1 MKTILLFRHGK
12 SDWDADYEA
21 DHNRP
26 LAKRGEKA
34 ASLMGRY
41 LASLDQL
48 PDRVICSSAVR
59 AKETI
64 RLAAKAGKWS
74 CPITFAEELYEASPE
89 QVLDLIRES
98 QDSLNSILLAG
109 HEPTWSLVVGGLIG
123 KANVK
128 FPTAA
133 MARIDLDVARWK
145 EVEFGKGNLVWL
157 MTPKLL
163 AGIGWPAGVK

>member
-26 LAKRGEKA
+26 LARRGEKA
-34 ASLMGRY
+34 ASLMGKY

-48 PDRVICSSAVR
+48 PDRVICSSALR
-59 AKETI
+59 AKETV

-74 CPITFAEELYEASPE
+74 CPITFADELYEASPE

-98 QDSLNSILLAG
+98 QNSLDSILLAG
-109 HEPTWSLVVGGLIG
+109 HEPTWSLLAGRLIG
-123 KANVK
+123 NAKVK

-133 MARIDLDVARWK
+133 MARIDLAVASWK
-145 EVEFGKGNLVWL
+145 EAGFGKGTLVW
-157 MTPKLL
+157 MVSPKLL
-163 AGIGWPAGVK
+163 SAIGWPDGVT